1 MKVRTII
8 ESIFE
13 AVDKVCPQV
22 TKNLKMNTINRN
34 KAIKA
39 DHIQYGPVNLSDDAY
54 YVRLAKHWNSTPEKV
69 KNSSCMNCGA
79 FDISPRMIECMTVG
93 KLEDDDGILGYCWM
107 HDFKCHSARTCYTWT
122 DGGPIKTNATSY
134 TWEDGSKR
142 K

>member
-69 KNSSCMNCGA
+69 KNSSCMKVKVD
-79 FDISPRMIECMTVG
+79 F
-93 KLEDDDGILGYCWM
+93 LEKALHEKDAEIASLREQNM
-107 HDFKCHSARTCYTWT
+107 ELSRQLQQHKEKCAACPSMVL
-122 DGGPIKTNATSY
+122 
-134 TWEDGSKR
+134 
-142 K
+142 